1 MRTACLIMLALN
13 IVALAAAYFP
23 SETWAY
29 KVCGDAFGMCDYPL
43 ILALGAVAWIGT
55 FIMLKE
61 MN

>member
-1 MRTACLIMLALN
+1 VLALN